1 MTSNNSHD
9 WKLEGDYFEGCNC
22 DSICPCILLL
32 DPDKG
37 YCNLTIAWHIEKGHY
52 DSIPLDGLNAVAVF
66 VAPGNMF
73 TGPKMKVAFYVDK
86 NANQEQIDALSN
98 IFSGQAGGF
107 FAVAA
112 KFIGEMVGIKSA
124 PITFGMEGKRRWLQI
139 PEYLTLEIE
148 AMKGSDPNKDSLIVN
163 PSFSMVPGHDH
174 VIANSTKYSYN
185 DHGFKWDTTGKN
197 GFYSRFKYGP

>member
-22 DSICPCILLL
+22 DSICPCIFLQ
-32 DPDKG
+32 DPDEG
-37 YCNLTIAWHIEKGHY
+37 YCNLTVAWHIEKGHY
-52 DSIPLDGLNAVAVF
+52 DSIPLDGLNTVAVF

-98 IFSGQAGGF
+98 IFSGQSGGF

-124 PITFGMEGKRRWLQI
+124 PITFGIEGKRRWLRI

-148 AMKGSDPNKDSLIVN
+148 AMKGNDPNKDSLIVN
-163 PSFSMVPGHDH
+163 PPFSTVPGHDH
-174 VIANSTKYSYN
+174 VIARATKYSYN
-185 DHGFKWDTTGKN
+185 DHGSQWDTTGKN
-197 GFYSRFKYGP
+197 GFYSRFKYEP